1 MAEAFRLDW
10 KGDNLFCARKKV
22 LGIVPDAKYPGV
34 MWRVRYPDGTLS
46 DMVNRSR
53 AKDAAVLAARRILDA
68 QAGRS

>member
-1 MAEAFRLDW
+1 MPEWRFDW
-10 KGDNLFCARKKV
+10 RGDNLFCARRKV
-22 LGIVPDAKYPGV
+22 IGIVPDEKYPGV

-68 QAGRS
+68 QGAQ